1 MCFPAKLFIMFI
13 QLAWFS
19 STTWTIWVTST
30 QETSP
35 DCLVSFST
43 GNLDGLLI
51 VFHIFIEHYR
61 EKRLLYSPCI
71 WTIFFFFGHNSQNEI
86 KPFADYL
93 QRIVLFQ
100 LLIFNNFKQSIGNI
114 SHNKGQERLMIDKEQ
129 WMTVTQESQNSYW
142 CHCAK

>member
-61 EKRLLYSPCI
+61 KNACSIHLASGLF
-71 WTIFFFFGHNSQNEI
+71 FFFFGHNSQNEI

-93 QRIVLFQ
+93 QRIVLFR
-100 LLIFNNFKQSIGNI
+100 LLIFNIFKQSIGNI

-129 WMTVTQESQNSYW
+129 WMRVTQESQNSYW